1 MNLKEEDEQLKQ
13 FDMEFGE
20 MKDDDF
26 LLDDHEQ
33 QDNDFD
39 YNHQLNNKNVN

>member
-26 LLDDHEQ
+26 LLDDQDQ
-33 QDNDFD
+33 QESDFD
-39 YNHQLNNKNVN
+39 